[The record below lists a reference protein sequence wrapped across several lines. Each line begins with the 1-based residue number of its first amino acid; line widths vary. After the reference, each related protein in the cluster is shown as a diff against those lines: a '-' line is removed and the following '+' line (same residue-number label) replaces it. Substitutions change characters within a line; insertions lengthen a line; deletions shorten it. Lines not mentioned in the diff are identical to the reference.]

1 MVQSIQLS
9 DTTSSTTS
17 PLSSM
22 QKFKFDLASD
32 VMMVSKGKG
41 KNKSIG
47 EAQVRNFKFSFLK
60 QGRPT
65 VCLLRP
71 SVRLSVRLSVCLSIL
86 SEIKI

>member
-1 MVQSIQLS
+1 MAQTIQFP

-17 PLSSM
+17 PLSSI

-47 EAQVRNFKFSFLK
+47 EAQVRNFKFCFLK
-60 QGRPT
+60 QGKPT
-65 VCLLRP
+65 VCLLRL
-71 SVRLSVRLSVCLSIL
+71 SVLFVRLSVCLSVL

>member
-1 MVQSIQLS
+1 MGQPIQFP

-65 VCLLRP
+65 VCLLCP
-71 SVRLSVRLSVCLSIL
+71 SVCLSVCPPVCL
-86 SEIKI
+86 SVCPV

>member
-1 MVQSIQLS
+1 MGQSIQFP

-17 PLSSM
+17 PLSSI

-47 EAQVRNFKFSFLK
+47 EAQVRNFKFNFLK
-60 QGRPT
+60 
-65 VCLLRP
+65 
-71 SVRLSVRLSVCLSIL
+71 
-86 SEIKI
+86 